1 MVLVLIIGDLHIP
14 HRTHDLPAKFKK
26 LLVPGKIQQI
36 ICTGNVS
43 DKETYE
49 YLRTVCPDVNVVRG
63 DYDDAAFPY
72 SITLVHSPIRI
83 GVIHGHQSVP
93 VGDLDSLAGIAR
105 QMDVDVLVSGHTHV
119 VQAVEHDSRFFVNPG
134 SATGAW
140 SGASS
145 ADVTPSF
152 ALMDI
157 QGPVVVT
164 YIYQLVD
171 QEPPVR
177 VEKVEWRKPE
187 TLPLPPPPAPPAQSP
202 TSGIGVGVGSV
213 W

>member
-1 MVLVLIIGDLHIP
+1 MVLVLVIGDLHIP
-14 HRTHDLPAKFKK
+14 DRIHDLPAKFKK

-36 ICTGNVS
+36 ICTGQCRMPGR
-43 DKETYE
+43 ECRARG
-49 YLRTVCPDVNVVRG
+49 LRRRG
-63 DYDDAAFPY
+63 VPVLAH
-72 SITLVHSPIRI
+72 IQHTPIRV

-93 VGDLDSLAGIAR
+93 MGDLDALAAVAR
-105 QMDVDVLVSGHTHV
+105 QMDVDVLV
-119 VQAVEHDSRFFVNPG
+119 FFVNPG

-140 SGASS
+140 TGAWSG
-145 ADVTPSF
+145 DVIPSF

-171 QEPPVR
+171 QDPPVR
-177 VEKVEWRKPE
+177 VEKVEWRKPDNH
-187 TLPLPPPPAPPAQSP
+187 PLPPPPVARSPPPETTGSP
-202 TSGIGVGVGSV
+202 VGGSV